1 MNSLMLLSSSYGSS
15 SAGDAIAMLFT
26 TILSIGGIG
35 LLILLCILA
44 AIIPLAV
51 LAFTLVLNWK
61 ILVKAKEEGWKAIIP
76 YYNLYTFYSI
86 STNKIT
92 RNVCFFTFIGIS
104 VFSFLVGCIAAIP
117 YLGWAVAAIVS
128 PITMICNLVII
139 VAMAFLNFGLAKS
152 LGMDTGLCVLSIFL
166 PIVTRIMIAFGKW
179 EYTGD
184 KLTIFGKPDDDI
196 PTV

>member
-1 MNSLMLLSSSYGSS
+1 MNSLMLLSSSYSS
-15 SAGDAIAMLFT
+15 SASDAIAMLFT

-35 LLILLCILA
+35 LIILLAILA
-44 AIIPLAV
+44 TIIPLAILV
-51 LAFTLVLNWK
+51 FTLILNWK

-104 VFSFLVGCIAAIP
+104 VFSFLVGFIAAIP

-139 VAMAFLNFGLAKS
+139 VAMAFLNFGLFLFS
-152 LGMDTGLCVLSIFL
+152 LGLTGLGGF
-166 PIVTRIMIAFGKW
+166 AG
-179 EYTGD
+179 
-184 KLTIFGKPDDDI
+184 
-196 PTV
+196 